1 MEWKFPESDDH
12 IPLQINGIERK
23 IFYDPVDTDTLPFFL
38 FPLQKNRER
47 PFQMDFPEGNRTN
60 QLGGYIF
67 HLVQKGFS
75 AADAFQVVTLMN
87 RYIFDQAIPDDL
99 LQSQILNDS
108 TLQKAESL
116 QKETKNQEISP
127 ESFSRF
133 LIEKGY
139 SIQYNELL
147 NIVEYDGIPEDLQ
160 IKDWMLYTLTDWFGL
175 VPIFVCL
182 IFAGVGF
189 VQLVQRKSL
198 LKVDLDIILLGVYYV
213 LVIFGYLLFEMVP
226 INYRPVLIEGF
237 LEASYPSST
246 TLLVLSV
253 MPTLY
258 FQAQRRLIKKALRQI
273 ICIFSVLFSVFMVIG
288 RLVSGVHWLTDIV
301 GAVLLS
307 SGIFLI
313 YKASVNLLCKE

>member
-1 MEWKFPESDDH
+1 MK
-12 IPLQINGIERK
+12 
-23 IFYDPVDTDTLPFFL
+23 
-38 FPLQKNRER
+38 
-47 PFQMDFPEGNRTN
+47 
-60 QLGGYIF
+60 
-67 HLVQKGFS
+67 
-75 AADAFQVVTLMN
+75 
-87 RYIFDQAIPDDL
+87 
-99 LQSQILNDS
+99 
-108 TLQKAESL
+108 
-116 QKETKNQEISP
+116 KNQNLLAGILLLVG
-127 ESFSRF
+127 FAVWTF
-133 LIEKGY
+133 LIQAVDVQPIGP
-139 SIQYNELL
+139 NESTVGFAAL
-147 NIVEYDGIPEDLQ
+147 NGWFHQLTGVH
-160 IKDWMLYTLTDWFGL
+160 WMLYTLTDWLGL

-182 IFAGVGF
+182 IFAGIGF

-258 FQAQRRLIKKALRQI
+258 FQAQRRLNPNALRQTI
-273 ICIFSVLFSVFMVIG
+273 LIFSVLFSAFMVIG

-307 SGIFLI
+307 SGIFWI

>member
-1 MEWKFPESDDH
+1 MK
-12 IPLQINGIERK
+12 
-23 IFYDPVDTDTLPFFL
+23 
-38 FPLQKNRER
+38 
-47 PFQMDFPEGNRTN
+47 
-60 QLGGYIF
+60 
-67 HLVQKGFS
+67 
-75 AADAFQVVTLMN
+75 
-87 RYIFDQAIPDDL
+87 
-99 LQSQILNDS
+99 
-108 TLQKAESL
+108 
-116 QKETKNQEISP
+116 KNQNVLAGILLLVG
-127 ESFSRF
+127 FAVWTF
-133 LIEKGY
+133 LIQEVDVQPIGP
-139 SIQYNELL
+139 NESTVGFAAL
-147 NIVEYDGIPEDLQ
+147 NSWFHQLTGVH
-160 IKDWMLYTLTDWFGL
+160 WMLYTLTDWLGL

-182 IFAGVGF
+182 IFAGIGF

-198 LKVDLDIILLGVYYV
+198 FKVDLDIIMLGAYYV

-258 FQAQRRLIKKALRQI
+258 FQAQRRLNPNALRQTI
-273 ICIFSVLFSVFMVIG
+273 LIFSVLFSAFMVIG

-313 YKASVNLLCKE
+313 YKASVNFLCKR

>member
-1 MEWKFPESDDH
+1 MK
-12 IPLQINGIERK
+12 
-23 IFYDPVDTDTLPFFL
+23 
-38 FPLQKNRER
+38 
-47 PFQMDFPEGNRTN
+47 
-60 QLGGYIF
+60 
-67 HLVQKGFS
+67 
-75 AADAFQVVTLMN
+75 
-87 RYIFDQAIPDDL
+87 
-99 LQSQILNDS
+99 
-108 TLQKAESL
+108 
-116 QKETKNQEISP
+116 KNQNVLAGILLLVG
-127 ESFSRF
+127 FAVWTF
-133 LIEKGY
+133 LIQEVDVQPIGPNG
-139 SIQYNELL
+139 SSVGFAAL
-147 NIVEYDGIPEDLQ
+147 NGWFHQLTGVH
-160 IKDWMLYTLTDWFGL
+160 WMLYTLTDWLGL

-182 IFAGVGF
+182 IFASIGF

-198 LKVDLDIILLGVYYV
+198 FKVDLDIIMLGAYYV

-258 FQAQRRLIKKALRQI
+258 FQAQRRLSPNALRQTI
-273 ICIFSVLFSVFMVIG
+273 LIFSVLFSAFMVIG

-313 YKASVNLLCKE
+313 YKASVNFLCKR

>member
-1 MEWKFPESDDH
+1 MK
-12 IPLQINGIERK
+12 
-23 IFYDPVDTDTLPFFL
+23 
-38 FPLQKNRER
+38 
-47 PFQMDFPEGNRTN
+47 
-60 QLGGYIF
+60 
-67 HLVQKGFS
+67 
-75 AADAFQVVTLMN
+75 
-87 RYIFDQAIPDDL
+87 
-99 LQSQILNDS
+99 
-108 TLQKAESL
+108 
-116 QKETKNQEISP
+116 KNQNVLAGILLLVG
-127 ESFSRF
+127 FAVWTF
-133 LIEKGY
+133 LIQEVDVQPIGP
-139 SIQYNELL
+139 NESTVGFAAL
-147 NIVEYDGIPEDLQ
+147 NGWFHQLTGVH
-160 IKDWMLYTLTDWFGL
+160 WMLYTLTDWLGL

-182 IFAGVGF
+182 IFASIGF

-198 LKVDLDIILLGVYYV
+198 FKVDLDIILLGVYYV

-258 FQAQRRLIKKALRQI
+258 FQAQRRLNPNALRQTILI
-273 ICIFSVLFSVFMVIG
+273 ISVLFSAFMVIG

-313 YKASVNLLCKE
+313 YKASVNFLCKR

>member
-1 MEWKFPESDDH
+1 MK
-12 IPLQINGIERK
+12 
-23 IFYDPVDTDTLPFFL
+23 
-38 FPLQKNRER
+38 
-47 PFQMDFPEGNRTN
+47 
-60 QLGGYIF
+60 
-67 HLVQKGFS
+67 
-75 AADAFQVVTLMN
+75 
-87 RYIFDQAIPDDL
+87 
-99 LQSQILNDS
+99 
-108 TLQKAESL
+108 
-116 QKETKNQEISP
+116 KNQNVLAGILLLVG
-127 ESFSRF
+127 FAVWTF
-133 LIEKGY
+133 LIQEVDVQPIGP
-139 SIQYNELL
+139 NESTVGFAAL
-147 NIVEYDGIPEDLQ
+147 NGWFHQLTGVH
-160 IKDWMLYTLTDWFGL
+160 WMLYTLTDWLGL

-182 IFAGVGF
+182 IFAGIGF

-198 LKVDLDIILLGVYYV
+198 FKVDLDIIMLGAYYV

-258 FQAQRRLIKKALRQI
+258 FQAQRRLNPNALRQTI
-273 ICIFSVLFSVFMVIG
+273 LIFSVLFSAFMVIG

-313 YKASVNLLCKE
+313 YKASVDFLCKR

>member
-1 MEWKFPESDDH
+1 MK
-12 IPLQINGIERK
+12 
-23 IFYDPVDTDTLPFFL
+23 
-38 FPLQKNRER
+38 
-47 PFQMDFPEGNRTN
+47 
-60 QLGGYIF
+60 
-67 HLVQKGFS
+67 
-75 AADAFQVVTLMN
+75 
-87 RYIFDQAIPDDL
+87 
-99 LQSQILNDS
+99 
-108 TLQKAESL
+108 
-116 QKETKNQEISP
+116 KNQNLLAGT
-127 ESFSRF
+127 FLLVGFAVWTF
-133 LIEKGY
+133 LIQMVDVQPIGPNG
-139 SIQYNELL
+139 SSVGFAML
-147 NIVEYDGIPEDLQ
+147 NGWFHQLTGVH
-160 IKDWMLYTLTDWFGL
+160 WTLYILTDWLGL

-198 LKVDLDIILLGVYYV
+198 FKVDLDIILLGVYYV

-258 FQAQRRLIKKALRQI
+258 FQAQRRLTPNALRQT
-273 ICIFSVLFSVFMVIG
+273 ICIFSILFSAFMVIG

-307 SGIFLI
+307 NGIFLI
-313 YKASVNLLCKE
+313 YKASVNFLCKR

>member
-1 MEWKFPESDDH
+1 MKKNQN
-12 IPLQINGIERK
+12 LLAG
-23 IFYDPVDTDTLPFFL
+23 TLLLVGFAVWTFL
-38 FPLQKNRER
+38 
-47 PFQMDFPEGNRTN
+47 
-60 QLGGYIF
+60 I
-67 HLVQKGFS
+67 
-75 AADAFQVVTLMN
+75 
-87 RYIFDQAIPDDL
+87 QAIDVQPIGPNG
-99 LQSQILNDS
+99 SSVGFAVLNS
-108 TLQKAESL
+108 WFHQLTGVHW
-116 QKETKNQEISP
+116 T
-127 ESFSRF
+127 
-133 LIEKGY
+133 
-139 SIQYNELL
+139 
-147 NIVEYDGIPEDLQ
+147 
-160 IKDWMLYTLTDWFGL
+160 LYTLTDWLGL

-198 LKVDLDIILLGVYYV
+198 LKVDLDIIRLGVYYV

>member
-1 MEWKFPESDDH
+1 MK
-12 IPLQINGIERK
+12 
-23 IFYDPVDTDTLPFFL
+23 
-38 FPLQKNRER
+38 
-47 PFQMDFPEGNRTN
+47 
-60 QLGGYIF
+60 
-67 HLVQKGFS
+67 
-75 AADAFQVVTLMN
+75 
-87 RYIFDQAIPDDL
+87 
-99 LQSQILNDS
+99 
-108 TLQKAESL
+108 
-116 QKETKNQEISP
+116 KNQNVLAGILLLVG
-127 ESFSRF
+127 FAVWTF
-133 LIEKGY
+133 LIQEVDVQPIGP
-139 SIQYNELL
+139 NESTVGFAAL
-147 NIVEYDGIPEDLQ
+147 NGWFHQLTGVH
-160 IKDWMLYTLTDWFGL
+160 WMLYTLTDWLGL

-182 IFAGVGF
+182 IFAGAGF

-198 LKVDLDIILLGVYYV
+198 FKVDLDIIMLGAYYV

-258 FQAQRRLIKKALRQI
+258 FQAQRRLSPNALRQTI
-273 ICIFSVLFSVFMVIG
+273 LIFSVLFSAFMVIG

-313 YKASVNLLCKE
+313 YKASVNFLCKR